1 MSHCF
6 KVYFIFPLSP
16 SPSPCLWLART
27 LRSQVSLAPGECLAT
42 PTTYDVVVKVAADNS
57 ALTFTAR
64 HRSAANFP
72 VLRRFVQKPTTP
84 EYRSTCEEQNTAS
97 VFTGRLC
104 RPLTPRFP
112 RKVFRHC
119 VPAQTRG
126 LICIMTVMNDSSR
139 VIWVKNALPKCPFT
153 RLLIVFIRSS

>member
-84 EYRSTCEEQNTAS
+84 EYRSTCEEQNTECFHGSPLSTFDTA
-97 VFTGRLC
+97 VPEKGLPTLC
-104 RPLTPRFP
+104 SRSDPWANL
-112 RKVFRHC
+112 H
-119 VPAQTRG
+119 
-126 LICIMTVMNDSSR
+126 NDSDERLITGDLSE
-139 VIWVKNALPKCPFT
+139 KCPPEMP
-153 RLLIVFIRSS
+153 LHALVDCVCS